1 MRESGAAG
9 PAWHRRWRR
18 RVADTLPKSLL
29 GRLAAALVAA
39 VLLSQLVGN
48 AIWVYQSRAN
58 ADLETGTAVLS
69 VAHSAA
75 STVRFFLSLPAN
87 YQPIVIQQ
95 FREMGGT
102 RFFATL
108 NSAPVP
114 IEEIADQ
121 ELAMQAATRVRTALL
136 TSLPSVRRIRTGFAW
151 PDRLY
156 VSDRKVRMLDLPE
169 NWVQHIVPSGA
180 KPVPILV
187 IQVELKPDHWLYLA
201 TLMPNPHFLDSG
213 KLLTGERLLLQAVTL
228 AFVLLVSLLVVRR
241 STYPLAL
248 LSGAAEAFGKGE
260 PVPPLPEHGSREFDS
275 TARAFGAMRERIQG
289 YIEDR
294 ERLFVAISH
303 DLRTPIMRLKFRTE
317 LLDDEAVRAEF
328 HEDLDELDMMVK
340 SALQNVQD
348 SNIHEDVTTVRI
360 DPLLVRMVRDAQL
373 GNHQVAYTA
382 SGLTVL
388 GKPLALKRALSN
400 LLDNGVY
407 YGDRVDISAGAEDGH
422 ICIVL
427 RDHGPGVPDAALG
440 ILFDA
445 NVRLQHGRDRNS
457 SGHGLGLGIA
467 RWLVRDMGGELLIA
481 NHPDGGLCAT
491 IILPAGLAP
500 DPA

>member
-1 MRESGAAG
+1 MREHGGAHSS
-9 PAWHRRWRR
+9 PRWRR
-18 RVADTLPKSLL
+18 IAGRALPKSLL
-29 GRLAAALVAA
+29 GRLSVALVAA
-39 VLLSQLVGN
+39 VVLSQVVGN
-48 AIWVYQSRAN
+48 AIWVRQSRAE
-58 ADLETGTAVLS
+58 ADLENGTAALS

-75 STVRFFLSLPAN
+75 STVRFFLSLPSK

-102 RFFATL
+102 RFFASL

-114 IEEIADQ
+114 LDDIVNQEAAVRIA
-121 ELAMQAATRVRTALL
+121 ARVRSALV
-136 TSLPSVRRIRTGFAW
+136 TGLPNVHRIHTGFAW
-151 PDRLY
+151 PAGLY

-169 NWVQHIVPSGA
+169 NWVQHIVLTGA
-180 KPVPILV
+180 KPAPILV
-187 IQVELKPDHWLYLA
+187 IQVELEPGRWLYLA

-213 KLLTGERLLLQAVTL
+213 RLLTGERLLLQAVTL
-228 AFVLLVSLLVVRR
+228 AFVLLVALLVVRW

-248 LSGAAEAFGKGE
+248 LSRAAEAFGKGE
-260 PVPPLPEHGSREFDS
+260 PVPPLPDHGSREFVS
-275 TARAFGAMRERIQG
+275 TARAFGAMRERIRG

-317 LLDDEAVRAEF
+317 LLDDAAARIEF

-348 SNIHEDVTTVRI
+348 SNIHEDATTVRL
-360 DPLLVRMVRDAQL
+360 DPLLRRMERDARL
-373 GNHQVAYTA
+373 GHHQVTYIA

-388 GKPLALKRALSN
+388 AKPLALKRAIGN

-407 YGDRVDISAGAEDGH
+407 YGDRVEIGADEHDGRVR
-422 ICIVL
+422 ITV
-427 RDHGPGVPDAALG
+427 RDHGPGVPEAALD

-445 NVRLQHGRDRNS
+445 NVRLAHGRERNS
-457 SGHGLGLGIA
+457 DGHGLGLGIA

-481 NHPDGGLCAT
+481 NHPEGGLCAT
-491 IILPAGLAP
+491 ITLPAGLGP
-500 DPA
+500 DDA